1 MTTGR
6 IAARPLVATRLVIV
20 AASVALI
27 ASGCG
32 QVTIGE
38 QSPDTA
44 SSTSNTTSRTTAST
58 PPPTPGPQ
66 ATPGCDELTGPVHQL
81 VHTENPDESLI
92 TEVRELADGVDDNA
106 LSAVASRLSGFV
118 AQPDFDQVA
127 VETQWDQ
134 FQQLCDLD

>member
-1 MTTGR
+1 MTPGR

-38 QSPDTA
+38 QSPAAA

-58 PPPTPGPQ
+58 PPPTPGPE

-92 TEVRELADGVDDNA
+92 TEVRELADGVEDNA

-118 AQPDFDQVA
+118 AQPDFDQAA

-134 FQQLCDLD
+134 FRQLCDLD